1 MYKIIACIL
10 LYTSNAFSKP
20 NALESYKKSTELF
33 DSYEKATL
41 NNKKAEIAENWD
53 KIREEY
59 ASQLELV
66 ENQQIE
72 KIQQTIS
79 KYENELAIGT
89 STNLR
94 EDILLNLVILND
106 RLGDILFR
114 RENRSYKRYKKTAL
128 AQLAEIESLKAR
140 KSKVEQALYLKAV
153 ILTNLNNT
161 KQL

>member
-1 MYKIIACIL
+1 M
-10 LYTSNAFSKP
+10 
-20 NALESYKKSTELF
+20 
-33 DSYEKATL
+33 

-59 ASQLELV
+59 ASQLEPV

-79 KYENELAIGT
+79 KYENELAIST

-94 EDILLNLVILND
+94 EDILLNLAILND

-128 AQLAEIESLKAR
+128 AQLAEIESLKTR